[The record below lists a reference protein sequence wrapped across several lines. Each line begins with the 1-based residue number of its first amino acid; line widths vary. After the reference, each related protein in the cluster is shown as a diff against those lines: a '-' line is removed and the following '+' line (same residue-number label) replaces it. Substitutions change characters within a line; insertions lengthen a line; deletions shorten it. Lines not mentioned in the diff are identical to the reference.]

1 MPQGGRLPV
10 VWFQAA
16 GCTGCSMSLMNAQYP
31 HLTHLLLDEVVPG
44 KPIAL
49 AFHATLMGPT
59 GEPALRVVNRLGQAN
74 QPYVLVV
81 EGAIPTA
88 SGGSFGVMADHTLAE
103 RTEALAGSAFAVLAV
118 GTCAAYGGIPS
129 GSPNPTGARGVGS
142 VLREGGVSAPV
153 VNVPGCPP
161 HPRWFV
167 ETLAFVLTRGLPT
180 AEDLDSAGRLK
191 GVFRGLIHENCPRRA
206 DFEAGRFARNFGEEG
221 CLYELGCKG
230 PYAEA
235 PCPWHRWNGGVNW
248 CIQANHPCLACCE
261 PDFPDRVSPIFQK
274 IEAERAK
281 DTLRSELCARS
292 S

>member
-1 MPQGGRLPV
+1 MTQGQRLPV
-10 VWFQAA
+10 VWLQAA

-31 HLTHLLLDEVVPG
+31 HLANLLLDEVVPG

-49 AFHATLMGPT
+49 AFHATLMGPM
-59 GEPALRVVNRLGQAN
+59 GEPALQVLERLQGN
-74 QPYVLVV
+74 SKGYVLVV
-81 EGAIPTA
+81 EGAIPTG
-88 SGGSFGVMADHTLAE
+88 SGGSFGVMAEVPLLERARKLAE
-103 RTEALAGSAFAVLAV
+103 EALAVVAL

-129 GSPNPTGARGVGS
+129 GFPNPTGAKGVGS
-142 VLREGGVSAPV
+142 FLRDAGVDVPVL
-153 VNVPGCPP
+153 NVPGCPP

-167 ETLAFVLTRGLPT
+167 ETLAFLLIRGLPKP
-180 AEDLDSAGRLK
+180 EDLDSAGRLR

-206 DFEAGRFARNFGEEG
+206 DFEAGRFAKNFGDEG

-248 CIQANHPCLACCE
+248 CIQAGHPCLACCE
-261 PDFPDRVSPIFQK
+261 PDFPDRVSPLFRK
-274 IEAERAK
+274 IDVERAK
-281 DTLRSELCARS
+281 NVLRRAGCVPS